1 MKTIKTRI
9 KTIKDLQYKVILEFL
24 KNIIVYEKLWFSKKL
39 EANPV
44 VLKALARSHALH
56 LDMLDMLRLAD
67 SVLTARFT
75 EDEIWYVI
83 SALPPDKEPGPDGFM
98 A

>member
-1 MKTIKTRI
+1 
-9 KTIKDLQYKVILEFL
+9 LVF
-24 KNIIVYEKLWFSKKL
+24 KKL

-56 LDMLDMLRLAD
+56 LDMLDMPRLAD
-67 SVLTARFT
+67 SVLTSRFT

-98 A
+98 ARFLQVAWPIIWSDLM